1 MADAGAPRTPP
12 AKPKPKP
19 LPTKVAVDNW
29 LRRSGFEASKLEA
42 RNQVGENTYHG
53 TPPSGITTPPPLLQ
67 RRRRYHLLLGPTI
80 ITSITS
86 VATAV
91 ACREGRTDIVRWL
104 KAKKVGGMDALDEL
118 GSSPLKEAIE
128 NKNDE
133 TVTFLLA
140 QGADIDRVSNL
151 HMRLQLKAEVK
162 LLVKAGK
169 AAT

>member
-1 MADAGAPRTPP
+1 
-12 AKPKPKP
+12 
-19 LPTKVAVDNW
+19 
-29 LRRSGFEASKLEA
+29 
-42 RNQVGENTYHG
+42 
-53 TPPSGITTPPPLLQ
+53 
-67 RRRRYHLLLGPTI
+67 
-80 ITSITS
+80 
-86 VATAV
+86 
-91 ACREGRTDIVRWL
+91 
-104 KAKKVGGMDALDEL
+104 MDALDEL